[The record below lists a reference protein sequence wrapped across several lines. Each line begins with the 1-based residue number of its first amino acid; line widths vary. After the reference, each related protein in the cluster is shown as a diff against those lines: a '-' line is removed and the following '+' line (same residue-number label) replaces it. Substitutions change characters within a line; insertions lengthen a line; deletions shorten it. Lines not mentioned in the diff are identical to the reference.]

1 MVADSIG
8 FVLLAPIGKGPAPGA
23 GGRRLTMATAFV
35 FMQGFVGVRESL
47 IRPYVIV
54 QDALEA

>member
-1 MVADSIG
+1 
-8 FVLLAPIGKGPAPGA
+8 
-23 GGRRLTMATAFV
+23 MATALI

-54 QDALEA
+54 QDALGA